1 MDNSTT
7 ISWIF
12 LSIVLSSDKSPVDFK
27 GISQVADGI
36 NHAVPS
42 HKEIQDSVSWLLRKD
57 FILKIG
63 NKYSLSDLGKAML
76 IDSEKNTKTV
86 LNIWKNIDN
95 KIRKYDD

>member
-12 LSIVLSSDKSPVDFK
+12 LAIALSSDKSLVDFK
-27 GISQVADGI
+27 GISQIADGI

-42 HKEIQDSVSWLLRKD
+42 HKEIQDSISWLLSKD

-63 NKYSLSDLGKAML
+63 NKYSLSDLGKSIM
-76 IDSEKNTKTV
+76 IDSETNTKTV

-95 KIRKYDD
+95 KISKYND

>member
-12 LSIVLSSDKSPVDFK
+12 LAIALSSDKSSVDFK

-57 FILKIG
+57 FVLKIG
-63 NKYSLSDLGKAML
+63 NKYSLSNLGKNML

-95 KIRKYDD
+95 KISKYDD

>member
-7 ISWIF
+7 VSWIF
-12 LSIVLSSDKSPVDFK
+12 LSIALSSDKSPVDFK

-57 FILKIG
+57 LILKIG
-63 NKYSLSDLGKAML
+63 NKYSLSDLGKNML
-76 IDSEKNTKTV
+76 IDSEINTKTV

-95 KIRKYDD
+95 KICKYND

>member
-12 LSIVLSSDKSPVDFK
+12 LSIALSSDKSPVDFK

-63 NKYSLSDLGKAML
+63 NKYSLSDLGKNML
-76 IDSEKNTKTV
+76 IDSEKNTKTI

-95 KIRKYDD
+95 KISKYDD

>member
-1 MDNSTT
+1 LNNSTT

-12 LSIVLSSDKSPVDFK
+12 LAIALSSDKSPVDFK
-27 GISQVADGI
+27 GISQIADGI

-63 NKYSLSDLGKAML
+63 NKYSLSDLGKNIM
-76 IDSEKNTKTV
+76 IDSETNTKTV

-95 KIRKYDD
+95 KLSKYYD

>member
-12 LSIVLSSDKSPVDFK
+12 LAIALSSDKSPVDFR

-42 HKEIQDSVSWLLRKD
+42 HKEIQDSISWLLRKD
-57 FILKIG
+57 LIIKIG
-63 NKYSLSDLGKAML
+63 NKYSLSDLGKDF
-76 IDSEKNTKTV
+76 IKDSETDSKTI
-86 LNIWKNIDN
+86 LKIWENIEN
-95 KIRKYDD
+95 KLRIYNQ

>member
-12 LSIVLSSDKSPVDFK
+12 LSIALSSDKSPVDFK

-42 HKEIQDSVSWLLRKD
+42 HKEIQNSVSWLLRKD

-63 NKYSLSDLGKAML
+63 NKYSLSDLGKNIL

-95 KIRKYDD
+95 KISKYDD